1 MSRQLIHQ
9 ENMQPMRYIIASF
22 LFLCSG
28 MTLLTAQE
36 TGLPG
41 EEVDVVKEFNARLIE
56 TDRVRVKPQLPP
68 LVTEIPTLDYNISG
82 KVLNVQ
88 YLPPK
93 IRPLALDRVDQ
104 GPIYNGYA
112 RLGLGFPKQ
121 FLGEASYD
129 FIDNEKFDI
138 GLDARFHTADNSD
151 RVENQQFSRL
161 ETLLSGTA
169 YSDKGFAVD
178 LRAGYDR
185 EVVHFYGYNDL
196 DDDFDSELSFAADDV
211 RQRFSL
217 IHGGARLYNSEPTV
231 GGIDYH
237 AELDVYFL
245 EDNYAARETGLL
257 INIGGSKWFGEEH
270 GVKVDLIT
278 DFTSYRDTLDQNL
291 NNFFL
296 VPSYQYHSDRF
307 RVNVGVRVASH
318 EDDFFFLPNIEGSFN
333 VIENLLT
340 AFVGVDGSIYKN
352 NFRNLTELNPFLG
365 SRNIVE
371 NSYVNKY
378 YGGIK
383 GEFLGMD
390 YRAQVAYEDVDN
402 LALFLSDR
410 DSIPRFDVL
419 YDTANVF
426 TLSGEIIF
434 PLLTNL
440 ELGGNVAYR
449 IYDLQNQDK
458 PWHLPSL
465 TITGSAQYTMLDGDL
480 KLHAD
485 VFLENGVPV
494 RNEDGSSKNLNALFD
509 LSAGGEYFFTD
520 QISAFVQVNNLANN
534 RRQRWRHYPVL
545 GINGVAGVTA
555 RF

>member
-1 MSRQLIHQ
+1 
-9 ENMQPMRYIIASF
+9 MRYIAS
-22 LFLCSG
+22 LVCLLAG
-28 MTLLTAQE
+28 TLSLSAQE
-36 TGLPG
+36 SGLPG

-56 TDRVRVKPQLPP
+56 TDRVRVKPELPP
-68 LVTEIPTLDYNISG
+68 LVTEVPTLNYNISG

-93 IRPLALDRVDQ
+93 IRPLALKRVDQ
-104 GPIYNGYA
+104 GERYNGFA

-138 GLDARFHTADNSD
+138 SLDARFHTADNSD

-178 LRAGYDR
+178 LQAGYDR
-185 EVVHFYGYNDL
+185 DVVHFYGYNDL
-196 DDDFDSELSFAADDV
+196 DDDFDSELSFAEEDV

-217 IHGGARLYNSEPTV
+217 IHGGARLYNSEQTV
-231 GGIDYH
+231 GGINYH
-237 AELDVYFL
+237 AELDMYFL
-245 EDNYAARETGLL
+245 EDNYAARETGFL
-257 INIGGSKWFGEEH
+257 INIGGSKWFGDEH

-296 VPSYQYHSDRF
+296 SPSYQFHSDRF
-307 RVNVGVRVASH
+307 RVHVGVRVASH
-318 EDDFFFLPNIEGSFN
+318 EDEFFFLPDIEGSFN
-333 VIENLLT
+333 IIENLLT
-340 AFVGVDGSIYKN
+340 AFAGADGNIYKN
-352 NFRNLTELNPFLG
+352 NFRHLTELNPFLS
-365 SRNIVE
+365 SRNIIE
-371 NSYVNKY
+371 NSYVNKF

-390 YRAQVAYEDVDN
+390 YRAQIAYEDVDN

-410 DSIPRFDVL
+410 DSIPRFNVL

-426 TLSGEIIF
+426 TLSGEVIF

-449 IYDLQNQDK
+449 IYDLENQDK

-465 TITGSAQYTMLDGDL
+465 TITGSAQYTMLEGDL
-480 KLHAD
+480 KLHTD

-494 RNEDGSSKNLNALFD
+494 RNEDGTSKNLNALFD
-509 LSAGGEYFFTD
+509 ISVGGEYFITD